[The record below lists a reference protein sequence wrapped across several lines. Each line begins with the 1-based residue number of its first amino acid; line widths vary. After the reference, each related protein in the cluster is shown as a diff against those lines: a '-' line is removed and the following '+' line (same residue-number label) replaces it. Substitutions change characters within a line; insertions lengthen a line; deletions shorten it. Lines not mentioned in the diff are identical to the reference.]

1 MASWANYSSLSTAAP
16 RTLPPEGSIS
26 GLAPD
31 PKGSSS
37 GRSPISE
44 GEELNQQQLLLQL
57 QLHLFPL
64 TPRGGRRPH
73 RGLSQ
78 KQNFGRGSTSEP
90 RSPRFRVHSRE
101 RTLGLSPK
109 IFAANKTKPCE
120 ADP

>member
-57 QLHLFPL
+57 ELQLFPL
-64 TPRGGRRPH
+64 APRGGRRPH
-73 RGLSQ
+73 L
-78 KQNFGRGSTSEP
+78 
-90 RSPRFRVHSRE
+90 
-101 RTLGLSPK
+101 LG
-109 IFAANKTKPCE
+109 TKPK
-120 ADP
+120 AKFWQRFDVRTSKSPVQSLLP